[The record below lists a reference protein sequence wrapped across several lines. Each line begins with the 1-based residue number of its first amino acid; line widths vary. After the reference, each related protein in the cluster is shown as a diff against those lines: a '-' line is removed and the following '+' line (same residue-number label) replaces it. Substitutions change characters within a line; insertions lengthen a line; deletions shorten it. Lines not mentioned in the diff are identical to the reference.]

1 MPAGF
6 IPQTS
11 GQETM
16 PVAVPST
23 PETESEISS
32 VEADARAMEHAQ
44 EVAAEDTFL
53 EEDLVSASTAAAS
66 PVVVA
71 PEAPLAPAATATPKD
86 EALLEVERILED
98 GLGEFVTTLP
108 DAPRERFM
116 TLGRQVA
123 AQIAQMVRGYKV
135 KVREVVHLIREWLL
149 VIPGVN
155 TFFLEQEAKLKTD
168 RILAFEEQYHTT
180 HAALT

>member
-6 IPQTS
+6 SPQTS
-11 GQETM
+11 GQEAM
-16 PVAVPST
+16 PVAAPST
-23 PETESEISS
+23 PEVESELSS
-32 VEADARAMEHAQ
+32 VEADARALEHSQ

-53 EEDLVSASTAAAS
+53 EEDLVSMSA
-66 PVVVA
+66 
-71 PEAPLAPAATATPKD
+71 AATATPTVIAPSAPLASTNVPLKD

-98 GLGEFVTTLP
+98 GLGEFVTSLP